1 MGLRKILVL
10 HKRMPTKNRVMT
22 ITMPYYTAVHYFQM
36 KHSLCNF
43 AEDVHFRLF
52 THEKSPYSVG
62 RTDTETYSIR
72 YAE

>member
-1 MGLRKILVL
+1 
-10 HKRMPTKNRVMT
+10 MT

-36 KHSLCNF
+36 KYSLCNF

-72 YAE
+72 YADIALDMLNETDDMT